1 MVLKVCLPI
10 EVYIC
15 RRNTFM
21 EEIEIPTEHLHEQIK
36 ERAEELLKKGEG
48 KLSMYIA
55 ICTAL
60 MAVLAAI
67 AGLMAGH
74 YSNEALIDQIKAS
87 DQWAFYQ
94 AKSIKAEIKNLQPI
108 AVGVTRKSSE
118 TIKKEEEEIKVAAE
132 KYEKSSEENLRK
144 HGWLARA
151 VTFFQVAI
159 AISAIS
165 ILTKKTVLWFVGIL
179 LSMVGLLF
187 FIIGLL

>member
-1 MVLKVCLPI
+1 MG
-10 EVYIC
+10 
-15 RRNTFM
+15 
-21 EEIEIPTEHLHEQIK
+21 EIEIPTEHLTEQIK
-36 ERAEELLKKGEG
+36 EMAEDLIKKGEG
-48 KLSMYIA
+48 QLSMYIA

-74 YSNEALIDQIKAS
+74 YSDEALIDQIKSS

-94 AKSIKAEIKNLQPI
+94 AKSIKAEIRNIQPI
-108 AVGVTRKSSE
+108 IAGVTRKSPE
-118 TIKKEEEEIKVAAE
+118 AIKQEEEEIKIIAE
-132 KYEKSSEENLRK
+132 KYERSSETNLGK
-144 HGWLARA
+144 HGWLAKA

-179 LSMVGLLF
+179 LS
-187 FIIGLL
+187 IIGLVFFLIGLF

>member
-1 MVLKVCLPI
+1 
-10 EVYIC
+10 
-15 RRNTFM
+15 M

-36 ERAEELLKKGEG
+36 EKTEELLKSGEG
-48 KLSMYIA
+48 KFSMYIA

-108 AVGVTRKSSE
+108 EVGVTRKSSD
-118 TIKKEEEEIKVAAE
+118 TIKKEEEEIKVMAE
-132 KYEKSSEENLRK
+132 KYEKSSEENLHR
-144 HGWLARA
+144 HGWLAKA

-179 LSMVGLLF
+179 LSLVGLLF
-187 FIIGLL
+187 FVVGLL

>member
-1 MVLKVCLPI
+1 
-10 EVYIC
+10 
-15 RRNTFM
+15 M

-36 ERAEELLKKGEG
+36 EKAEELSGKSEG

-55 ICTAL
+55 ICTAI

-74 YSNEALIDQIKAS
+74 FSNEALIDQIKAS

-94 AKSIKAEIKNLQPI
+94 AKIIKAEIQNLQPI
-108 AVGVTRKSSE
+108 VVGVTRKTSVQ
-118 TIKKEEEEIKVAAE
+118 IKKEQEDIKFQAEEFQ
-132 KYEKSSEENLRK
+132 KSSEIKLGK
-144 HGWLARA
+144 HSWLAKA

-165 ILTKKTVLWFVGIL
+165 ILSRKTVLWYVGIL
-179 LSMVGLLF
+179 LAVAGLGF
-187 FIIGLL
+187 FIIGIL

>member
-1 MVLKVCLPI
+1 
-10 EVYIC
+10 
-15 RRNTFM
+15 M

-36 ERAEELLKKGEG
+36 EKTEELLKHGEG
-48 KLSMYIA
+48 NFSMSIA

-108 AVGVTRKSSE
+108 ALGVTRKSPE
-118 TIKKEEEEIKVAAE
+118 TIKKEEEEIKSMAE
-132 KYEKSSEENLRK
+132 KHEKSSEENLKK
-144 HGWLARA
+144 HSWLARA

-159 AISAIS
+159 AVSAIS

-179 LSMVGLLF
+179 ISFVGLIF
-187 FIIGLL
+187 FVMGLL